1 MPPTADPAVDTIAVS
16 TFLSRGSSARP
27 ASFAAAFGAVLLAVL
42 LAVVLTGC
50 QRSEAPHAEAPV
62 VEGAAITL
70 PAAAMSGIRVEPV
83 RQGAARALALP
94 GRLMWNEDRT
104 ARVASPFA
112 GRVTTILAE
121 PGSMVRAGQ
130 PLAVLASPE
139 FSAAQA
145 DARKAGA
152 DAELAARALA
162 RQRELHDAGIIA
174 RKEFDLARAE
184 AARADAERRRAEAVL
199 RQTGGTHASG
209 DPDAEGFVLRAPIAG
224 LVVARNVNPGMEVRP
239 DQGGAP
245 LFLITDPTRLWAQID
260 ANEADLRLLRG
271 GGQVQIESA
280 AYPGERFTGT
290 VVKIADF
297 VDPAA
302 RSVKVRL
309 DVPNPERRLKA
320 EMFVTARLEA
330 EAITGTA
337 VPDKAVYLIEN
348 RHYAFVRQGERRFER
363 REVKPGVTVGGITEI
378 TAGLQDAAEVVTD
391 GNLYLQ
397 DLLRGAQL
405 DAGAP
410 APKAVTTTAGAIGA
424 GPSGVR

>member
-1 MPPTADPAVDTIAVS
+1 MAV
-16 TFLSRGSSARP
+16 L
-27 ASFAAAFGAVLLAVL
+27 AAALL
-42 LAVVLTGC
+42 LTGC
-50 QRSEAPHAEAPV
+50 ERHEAPPAQAPV
-62 VEGAAITL
+62 VEGASITL
-70 PAAAMSGIRVEPV
+70 PAGAMAGIRVEPV
-83 RQGAARALALP
+83 RQGAARSLALP

-104 ARVASPFA
+104 ARVGSPFA

-121 PGSMVRAGQ
+121 PGSTVRVGQ

-174 RKEFDLARAE
+174 RKEFDLAQAE

-199 RQTGGTHASG
+199 RQTGGTHAAG

-239 DQGGAP
+239 DQGGEP
-245 LFLITDPTRLWAQID
+245 LFLITDPSRLWAQID
-260 ANEADLRLLRG
+260 ANEADLRLLRS

-280 AYPGERFTGT
+280 AYPGERFAGT

-309 DVPNPERRLKA
+309 DVPNPERRMKA

-337 VPDKAVYLIEN
+337 VPDKAVYLVEN
-348 RHYAFVRQGERRFER
+348 RHYAFVRRGERRFER
-363 REVKPGVTVGGITEI
+363 REIQPGVTVGGITEVK
-378 TAGLQDAAEVVTD
+378 AGLQDAAEVVTD

-397 DLLRGAQL
+397 DLLRSAQM
-405 DAGAP
+405 DASVAAP
-410 APKAVTTTAGAIGA
+410 DTLAAGQPRPQPAA
-424 GPSGVR
+424 GESPAGVSRADVSH